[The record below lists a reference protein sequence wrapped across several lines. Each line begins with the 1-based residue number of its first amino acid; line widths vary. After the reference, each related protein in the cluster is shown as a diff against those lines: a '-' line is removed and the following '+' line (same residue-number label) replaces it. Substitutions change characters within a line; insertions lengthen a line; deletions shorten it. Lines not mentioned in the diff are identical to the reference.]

1 MLESFNRGDVLQQN
15 KMVRPNQENSGRITY
30 MNFYTVT
37 RLQGA
42 FDIIRLFKANY
53 EMFYCKVHPG
63 VMYMYI
69 QILFI
74 L

>member
-1 MLESFNRGDVLQQN
+1 MLESFNRGDVLKQN
-15 KMVRPNQENSGRITY
+15 KMVRPNQESSGRITY

-53 EMFYCKVHPG
+53 EMF
-63 VMYMYI
+63 
-69 QILFI
+69 
-74 L
+74 